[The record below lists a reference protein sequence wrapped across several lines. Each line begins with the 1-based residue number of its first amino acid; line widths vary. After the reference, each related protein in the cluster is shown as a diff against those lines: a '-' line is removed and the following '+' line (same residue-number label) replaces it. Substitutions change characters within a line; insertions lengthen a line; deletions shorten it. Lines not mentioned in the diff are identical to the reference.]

1 MSGGQ
6 YKVPLTIRAIGGGTG
21 RFGTQHSATGESWF
35 IAFPGLK
42 VATASSP
49 AAAYGVLRAAIGD
62 DDPVLFLEHKGLYGR
77 KAAFDRG
84 DAAIAPV
91 GKARVL
97 RAGGDVT
104 IVATLLMADRAVAAA
119 ETLSEEGI
127 DAEVIDPTWL
137 RPLDLDT
144 IAESVGRTRRL
155 LVVEEQ
161 VHTGGWGATVIAR
174 LASDGAPF
182 ATPPQALSLPEN
194 LLVPYSPP
202 LEDALLPSVDAI
214 AAAARA
220 LAH

>member
-1 MSGGQ
+1 
-6 YKVPLTIRAIGGGTG
+6 
-21 RFGTQHSATGESWF
+21 
-35 IAFPGLK
+35 
-42 VATASSP
+42 
-49 AAAYGVLRAAIGD
+49 
-62 DDPVLFLEHKGLYGR
+62 
-77 KAAFDRG
+77 
-84 DAAIAPV
+84 
-91 GKARVL
+91 VL

-119 ETLSEEGI
+119 EALSEEGI

-174 LASDGAPF
+174 LASVGAPF